1 MTDEAVR
8 WICVFLH
15 SGSGNPHTEEDFPK
29 FDFWCPDRDS
39 SKAQGERVLRE
50 LRERGDGRD
59 WMAAGFPD
67 PFKYPELRST
77 TGWFLDPLERV

>member
-29 FDFWCPDRDS
+29 FDYW
-39 SKAQGERVLRE
+39 
-50 LRERGDGRD
+50 
-59 WMAAGFPD
+59 
-67 PFKYPELRST
+67 
-77 TGWFLDPLERV
+77 